1 MPRLESLE
9 VNVPMRFKAEDFPAL
24 RSLSILPD
32 KQGKLLDQ
40 ALHLPLLVELNLF
53 NVPFDAT
60 LFDRIAALPLVSLG
74 LMSGRS
80 LQTLAGIER
89 LSGLRSLRLKNQGVL
104 ETIRPIA
111 ALPALESLNIQ
122 YCKKIMD
129 IDVLEELPGLR
140 ELTLVGCGNIGLG
153 ELEAKLRARL
163 QHSNIAATT

>member
-1 MPRLESLE
+1 MRQIEDGGGEQRVPVVGLVLE
-9 VNVPMRFKAEDFPAL
+9 A
-24 RSLSILPD
+24 
-32 KQGKLLDQ
+32 
-40 ALHLPLLVELNLF
+40 
-53 NVPFDAT
+53 
-60 LFDRIAALPLVSLG
+60 G
-74 LMSGRS
+74 LAVYKRQ